1 MLNPIKNHLEKRPQQ
16 PTIER
21 MGAPIGIKPA
31 NDQAFSAPDTIEFN
45 LLHPD
50 GRPFDHLQYIVDQA
64 QAIKKSIDFERMML
78 GRDRESL
85 AYHRER
91 IGILESSIDDH
102 LISMGELALTLC
114 RMRAKYKELAR
125 NGGQNHV

>member
-1 MLNPIKNHLEKRPQQ
+1 MTKPAKNHLVSS
-16 PTIER
+16 T
-21 MGAPIGIKPA
+21 
-31 NDQAFSAPDTIEFN
+31 DYN
-45 LLHPD
+45 LIHSD
-50 GRPFDHLQYIVDQA
+50 GRPFDHALYLTDQA
-64 QAIKKSIDFERMML
+64 QAIKKSIDFESMML

-91 IGILESSIDDH
+91 VMVLETSINNR
-102 LISMGELALTLC
+102 LISMGELGLMLC

>member
-1 MLNPIKNHLEKRPQQ
+1 MSCIVQTQSADTLKEFNLMTKPIKNHLVSS
-16 PTIER
+16 T
-21 MGAPIGIKPA
+21 
-31 NDQAFSAPDTIEFN
+31 DYN
-45 LLHPD
+45 LIHAD
-50 GRPFDHLQYIVDQA
+50 GRPFDHLQYIADQA